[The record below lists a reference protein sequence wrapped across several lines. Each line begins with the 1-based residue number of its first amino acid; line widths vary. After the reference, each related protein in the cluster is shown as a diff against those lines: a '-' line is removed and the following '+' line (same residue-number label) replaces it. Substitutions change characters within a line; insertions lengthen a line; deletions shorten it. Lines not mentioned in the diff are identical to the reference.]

1 LYEVQVSDV
10 EERTETSVELGR
22 RAAERAEPR
31 LLINGELVVA
41 ASGAEFDNISPA
53 TGLLLGSTAAAGPE
67 DIDRAI
73 AAARR
78 SFDETDWPTNKALRK
93 RCLEQLQ
100 AAIEADQ
107 DNLREELIAEVGCP
121 LMTTRSAQL
130 DWPLAESLRYPARLI
145 DEFEWERV
153 LDGGGLFGERN
164 VRTVVKEAVG
174 VVGAV
179 TPSNFPIEV
188 ILNKLGPALAAGNTV
203 VLKPDPNTP
212 WNATRLGR
220 LVAGQTDI
228 PAGVL
233 NVVATPSNDVAGLLG
248 TDPRVDMISFTGSTA
263 VGKLLMRQGADTMKR
278 MFLELGSKSASIVL
292 DDVNPA
298 AITGAAVGVCV
309 HAGQAC
315 AATTR
320 MLVHRSLFDDAVANI
335 TAAYQAVPVG
345 DPVHSETL
353 VGPVISAAQK
363 KRVLD
368 AVERARRD
376 GASIATG
383 GGEVENLPEHLA
395 GGHFVAPTVIVGVD
409 NRSAIAQ
416 EEVFGPVL
424 IVMPFDDDDEAVR
437 IANDSG
443 YGLAGA
449 VMSRSM
455 ERGMNIARR
464 IRTGSFGV
472 NGGMFYGA
480 DAPFGGYKNSGAG
493 RQCGIEGFQ
502 QYLETKTIGCR
513 IPRQK

>member
-1 LYEVQVSDV
+1 MSDAV
-10 EERTETSVELGR
+10 DERTDTSVHLGQ
-22 RAAERAEPR
+22 RAAQRAEPR
-31 LLINGELVVA
+31 LLIDGELVGA
-41 ASGAEFDNISPA
+41 ASGAEFDNLSPA
-53 TGLLLGSTAAAGPE
+53 TGLVLGRTAAAGP
-67 DIDRAI
+67 DDMDGAI
-73 AAARR
+73 GTARR
-78 SFDETDWPTNKALRK
+78 AFDETDWSTNRVLRK

-100 AAIEADQ
+100 AALEADRE
-107 DNLREELIAEVGCP
+107 NLRDELIAEIGCP
-121 LMTTRSAQL
+121 AMTTLSAQL

-145 DEFEWERV
+145 DDFEWERV

-164 VRTVVKEAVG
+164 VRTVVKEPVG

-179 TPSNFPIEV
+179 TPSNFPIEI
-188 ILNKLGPALAAGNTV
+188 ILNKLGPALAGGNTV

-212 WNATRLGR
+212 WNATRIGR
-220 LVAGQTDI
+220 LIVEHTDI
-228 PAGVL
+228 PAGVF
-233 NVVATPSNDVAGLLG
+233 NVVATPFNEVAGLLG

-278 MFLELGSKSASIVL
+278 MFLELGGKSVSIVL
-292 DDVNPA
+292 DDAPTA
-298 AITGAAVGVCV
+298 AILGAAVGVCV

-320 MLVHRSLFDDAVANI
+320 MLVHRSLYDAAVANI
-335 TAAYQAVPVG
+335 TAAYAAVPVG
-345 DPVHSETL
+345 DPVNAETL

-363 KRVLD
+363 AHVLA
-368 AVERARRD
+368 AVEQARRD
-376 GASIATG
+376 GAEITTG
-383 GGEVENLPEHLA
+383 GEAVENLPAHLA

-437 IANDSG
+437 IANDSA

-449 VMSRSM
+449 VISRSM
-455 ERGMNIARR
+455 ERGMGIARR

-480 DAPFGGYKNSGAG
+480 DAPFGGYKNSGIG

-513 IPRQK
+513 IPLPK